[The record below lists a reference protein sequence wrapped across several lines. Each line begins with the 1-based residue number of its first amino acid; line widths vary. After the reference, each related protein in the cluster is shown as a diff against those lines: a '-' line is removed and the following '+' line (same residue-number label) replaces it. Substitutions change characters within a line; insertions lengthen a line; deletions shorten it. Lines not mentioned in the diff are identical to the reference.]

1 MFLPGQPLVLRPN
14 WVGPGPGTTRG
25 LPVWEH
31 PDGAWQSTCMVSAT
45 PLRGPRGHCV
55 LLFRVCKNNINDPKD
70 YDMEDIVT
78 TVESVRKIK
87 LCYCFFPSF
96 E

>member
-1 MFLPGQPLVLRPN
+1 M
-14 WVGPGPGTTRG
+14 
-25 LPVWEH
+25 WEH
-31 PDGAWQSTCMVSAT
+31 PDGAWQSTCMVSTT

-55 LLFRVCKNNINDPKD
+55 LLFGVCKNNINDPKD

-78 TVESVRKIK
+78 IVVSVRKIK